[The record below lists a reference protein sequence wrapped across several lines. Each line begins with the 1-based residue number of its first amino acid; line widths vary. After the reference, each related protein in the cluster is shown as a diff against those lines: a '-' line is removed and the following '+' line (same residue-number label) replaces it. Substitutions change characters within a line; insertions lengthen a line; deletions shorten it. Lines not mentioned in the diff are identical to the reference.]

1 MYLAYASTDVSNR
14 NRISDR
20 DLGGWQWMEEKDSVE
35 ASGNSLVEQNQRDRR
50 MIEEDSSNGRWH
62 LSHRLQS
69 HGDARS
75 EARVG
80 S

>member
-1 MYLAYASTDVSNR
+1 
-14 NRISDR
+14 
-20 DLGGWQWMEEKDSVE
+20 MEEKDSVE